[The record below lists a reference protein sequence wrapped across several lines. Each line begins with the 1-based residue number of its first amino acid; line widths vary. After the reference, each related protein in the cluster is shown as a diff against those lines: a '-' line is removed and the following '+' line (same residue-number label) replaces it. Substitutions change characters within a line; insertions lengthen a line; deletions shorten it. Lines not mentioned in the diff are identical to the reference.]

1 MVKWYWELKG
11 WFALSQSL
19 GTWFTGL
26 LEPLDTHDHP
36 TRGKGVG
43 WGPNDNNKG
52 FFMSMILP
60 QVHLRKPCYDFSFL

>member
-11 WFALSQSL
+11 WFALSRSL

-26 LEPLDTHDHP
+26 LEPLDTHL
-36 TRGKGVG
+36 TQGLR
-43 WGPNDNNKG
+43 GPNDNNKG